1 MKDGTIDRITAAV
14 DRLADA
20 LAQQTK
26 EEKEKSPRTPLK
38 GKAETNNNYNA
49 PARARFVKPT
59 VEEVAAH
66 VSAKGYTFDA
76 EQFWNYYESKGWLVG
91 RAPMKSWQSACVTW
105 QRKDASAANA
115 GARGGRRTAAP
126 RASNWVGST
135 AEQRKE
141 FCDGL
146 EG

>member
-1 MKDGTIDRITAAV
+1 MTDETIDRLTAALN
-14 DRLADA
+14 RLADA
-20 LAQQTK
+20 LAQATK
-26 EEKEKSPRTPLK
+26 EEKGKIPRTPLK
-38 GKAETNNNYNA
+38 GKVETNNNDNT

-59 VEEVAAH
+59 VEEVAAYIK
-66 VSAKGYTFDA
+66 AKGYTFDA

-105 QRKDASAANA
+105 HKAENRRADMRAERKSAA
-115 GARGGRRTAAP
+115 P
-126 RASNWVGST
+126 KASNWVGST